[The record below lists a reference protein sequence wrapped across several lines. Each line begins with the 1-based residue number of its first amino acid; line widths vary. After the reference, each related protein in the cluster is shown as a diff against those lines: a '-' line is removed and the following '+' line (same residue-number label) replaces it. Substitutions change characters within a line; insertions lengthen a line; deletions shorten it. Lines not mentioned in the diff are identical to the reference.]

1 MNLFIGGDLVDL
13 ISVKDKNYIIKFGLP
28 SEIDNNLQARLV
40 IQTANKVKQVVF
52 GSIEGSVNSL
62 IALSN
67 KKIAKLWIDMDPSM
81 TSEKREP
88 ASARISDAKNSQSST
103 RLGIFIY
110 TGGRDSTELNDVKH
124 LMSP

>member
-81 TSEKREP
+81 TSDKREP
-88 ASARISDAKNSQSST
+88 ASARISDAKNSQS
-103 RLGIFIY
+103 
-110 TGGRDSTELNDVKH
+110 
-124 LMSP
+124 